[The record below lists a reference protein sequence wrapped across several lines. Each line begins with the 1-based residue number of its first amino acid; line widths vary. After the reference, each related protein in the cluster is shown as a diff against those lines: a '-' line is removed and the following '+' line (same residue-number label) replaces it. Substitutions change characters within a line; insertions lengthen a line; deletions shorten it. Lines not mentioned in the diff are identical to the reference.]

1 MSWLFMDSFD
11 TYNTKGDLA
20 QRWDVWDSYIE
31 IVSGRAGGKA
41 VDDWTAKYLPV
52 STVYVVGSA
61 IRWGNWGGNLITVGF
76 PTSFPYG
83 WSLRLTLS
91 ATEEGR
97 LFVTDGTRSSQASE
111 QPFGTAGE
119 WYYVEFRATNFGIG
133 GMSGDVRINGEYVYT
148 GNIFRGGTWPMGFGC
163 ALIWRTHDDVYAYG
177 GGNFLGDMRHAIL
190 RPDGPGSSSQW
201 LPSDGSSP
209 TYQMVDDE
217 TLETQDYAYA
227 ENLEDLDLWTLP
239 DVPFNAEIRGVK
251 LRLVAGARMEETSK
265 IVPAVLASG
274 EVCEGPPIDLDQNWA
289 TYDWDLALNPATG
302 YPFGAWE
309 FNELQIGARRA
320 V

>member
-11 TYNTKGDLA
+11 TYNTGDDLA
-20 QRWDVWDSYIE
+20 QRWDAWATYIG

-41 VDDWTAKYLPV
+41 VNDWTAKYLPV
-52 STVYVVGSA
+52 STVYVVGAA
-61 IRWGNWGGNLITVGF
+61 IRWSYGKLITVGF
-76 PTSFPYG
+76 PTGFPYD
-83 WSLRLTLS
+83 WSLKLTLS
-91 ATEEGR
+91 ATDEGR
-97 LFVTDGTRSSQASE
+97 LYVTDGSKSSEASDALL
-111 QPFGTAGE
+111 TSGE
-119 WYYVEFRATNFGIG
+119 WYYVEFRATNFGMG
-133 GMSGDVRINGEYVYT
+133 GMSGEVRINGEYVYT
-148 GNIFRGGTWPMGFGC
+148 GNILRGGTWPMGFGC
-163 ALIWRTHDDVYAYG
+163 VLIAQVHDDVYAYG
-177 GGNFLGDMRHAIL
+177 GVNFLGDMRHAIL
-190 RPDGPGSSSQW
+190 RPDGSGSSNQW

-217 TLETQDYAYA
+217 TLNTQDYAYA

-251 LRLVAGARMEETSK
+251 LRLVASARMGETSK

-274 EVCEGPPIDLDQNWA
+274 EVCEGPPIDLDQDWA

-309 FNELQIGARRA
+309 VNELQIGARRA

>member
-11 TYNTKGDLA
+11 TYNTRDDLV
-20 QRWDVWDSYIE
+20 QRWDAWASYVG

-41 VDDWTAKYLPV
+41 VDDWTAKYFPV
-52 STVYVVGSA
+52 STVYVVGAA
-61 IRWGNWGGNLITVGF
+61 IRWSSGDLITVGF
-76 PTSFPYG
+76 PTGFPYG
-83 WSLRLTLS
+83 WSLKLTLS
-91 ATEEGR
+91 ATDEGR
-97 LFVTDGTRSSQASE
+97 LWVTDGFNSSEASE
-111 QPFGTAGE
+111 QPLITAGE
-119 WYYVEFRATNFGIG
+119 WYYVEFRATNFGMG
-133 GMSGDVRINGEYVYT
+133 GMSGEVRINGEYVYT
-148 GNIFRGGTWPMGFGC
+148 GNILLGGTWPMGFGC
-163 ALIWRTHDDVYAYG
+163 ALIGGTHDDVYAYG
-177 GGNFLGDMRHAIL
+177 GVNFLGDMRHAIL
-190 RPDGPGSSSQW
+190 RPDGSGSSSQW

-217 TLETQDYAYA
+217 TLNTLDYAYA
-227 ENLEDLDLWTLP
+227 ENFEDLDLWTLP
-239 DVPFNAEIRGVK
+239 DVPLNAEIRGIK
-251 LRLVAGARMEETSK
+251 LRLVAGTHGGETSK

-274 EVCEGPPIDLDQNWA
+274 EICEGPPIDLDQNWA

>member
-11 TYNTKGDLA
+11 TYNTRDDLA
-20 QRWDVWDSYIE
+20 QRWDAWLSYVG

-41 VDDWTAKYLPV
+41 VNDWTAKYLPV
-52 STVYVVGSA
+52 STVYVVGAA
-61 IRWGNWGGNLITVGF
+61 IQWSYGDLITVGF
-76 PTSFPYG
+76 PASFPFS
-83 WSLRLTLS
+83 WSLKLTLS
-91 ATEEGR
+91 ATDEGR
-97 LFVTDGTRSSQASE
+97 LWVTDGTRSSQASE
-111 QPFGTAGE
+111 QPLITAGE
-119 WYYVEFRATNFGIG
+119 WYYVEFRATNFGMG
-133 GMSGDVRINGEYVYT
+133 GMSGEVRINGEYVYA
-148 GNIFRGGTWPMGFGC
+148 GSFLRGGTWPMGFGC
-163 ALIWRTHDDVYAYG
+163 ALIWGTHDDVYAYG
-177 GGNFLGDMRHAIL
+177 GVNFLGDMRHAIL
-190 RPDGPGSSSQW
+190 RPDGSGSSSQW

-217 TLETQDYAYA
+217 TLNTQDYAYG

-251 LRLVAGARMEETSK
+251 LRLVAGARMGETSK

-309 FNELQIGARRA
+309 VNEMQIGARRA

>member
-11 TYNTKGDLA
+11 TYSTRDDLA
-20 QRWDVWDSYIE
+20 QRWDAWAPYVG

-41 VDDWTAKYLPV
+41 VNDWTAKYLPV

-61 IRWGNWGGNLITVGF
+61 IQWSSGDLITVGF
-76 PTSFPYG
+76 PTTFPFG
-83 WSLRLTLS
+83 WSLKLTLS
-91 ATEEGR
+91 ATDEGR
-97 LFVTDGTRSSQASE
+97 LWVTDGFNSSEASE
-111 QPFGTAGE
+111 QPLVTAGE
-119 WYYVEFRATNFGIG
+119 WYYVEFRATNFGMG

-148 GNIFRGGTWPMGFGC
+148 GSFLRGGTWPMGFGC
-163 ALIWRTHDDVYAYG
+163 ALIGQVHDDVYAYG
-177 GGNFLGDMRHAIL
+177 GVNFLGDMRHAIL
-190 RPDGPGSSSQW
+190 RPDGSGSSSQW

-217 TLETQDYAYA
+217 TLNLQDYAYA

-251 LRLVAGARMEETSK
+251 LRLVAGARMGETSK